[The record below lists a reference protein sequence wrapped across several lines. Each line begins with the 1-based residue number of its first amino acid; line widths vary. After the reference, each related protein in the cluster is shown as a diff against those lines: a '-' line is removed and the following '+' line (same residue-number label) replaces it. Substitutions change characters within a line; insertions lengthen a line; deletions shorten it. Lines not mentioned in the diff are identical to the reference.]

1 MRKIA
6 ILKVTLFFVEVLAL
20 GFAVLALVASAYIQ
34 YPEVVPLPLALL
46 AIVAAMACAGGSCII
61 AAALMREVE
70 DAERAY
76 NKVPVMK
83 SNRRR

>member
-34 YPEVVPLPLALL
+34 YP
-46 AIVAAMACAGGSCII
+46 
-61 AAALMREVE
+61 
-70 DAERAY
+70 
-76 NKVPVMK
+76 K
-83 SNRRR
+83 NRK

>member
-1 MRKIA
+1 MRKIM
-6 ILKVTLFFVEVLAL
+6 ILKVTLFVVEVLAL

-34 YPEVVPLPLALL
+34 YPEAVPLPSALL
-46 AIVAAMACAGGSCII
+46 AIVAAMACAGGSCVI

-76 NKVPVMK
+76 NKVPVRK
-83 SNRRR
+83 INRRR